1 MLHYWVEIQ
10 VPELGSY
17 IRGAFMNKQRKVRFN
32 HFSQGGPIV
41 NRNLCISSQ
50 KKIPRNQIANG
61 LSGERF
67 DFSFLPE
74 TPALVKSSGVLK
86 LA

>member
-1 MLHYWVEIQ
+1 MVCGKPQGAGILRENPALHYWVEIQ

-17 IRGAFMNKQRKVRFN
+17 ILGAFMNKQRKVRFN

-50 KKIPRNQIANG
+50 KNNSPKPNCQWTQG
-61 LSGERF
+61 GEI
-67 DFSFLPE
+67 
-74 TPALVKSSGVLK
+74 
-86 LA
+86 

>member
-50 KKIPRNQIANG
+50 KKTETKLPMDSVGRDLIF
-61 LSGERF
+61 LSCQRRQ
-67 DFSFLPE
+67 L
-74 TPALVKSSGVLK
+74 
-86 LA
+86 